1 MISPIPKKPRQ
12 FVPENIQIEEWSDVQ
27 IYFEQLLQSEIK
39 SVIDLENWLQQRTE
53 LESVVGED
61 YRWKYVRQSCDT
73 ENAEKEAALNGFI
86 DKIMPHW
93 MQISNQL
100 NEKVSHSEFLDQL
113 DKEKFKIYTRDLK
126 NSLELFRQ
134 ENIPIITE
142 ADKLS
147 NEYGKISGAMTVEHD
162 EQTLTLQQAQK
173 LLQSSDRNLRQ
184 EIFEKIQNRRFQDKE
199 KLEDLFD
206 QLLKLRHQIALNAG
220 FDNFRDYMM
229 KSLGRFDYGVKECED
244 FHEAISKVIVPI
256 MKKINQDRSDI
267 LQINPLKPYDM
278 DVPVYGTAPL
288 QPFES
293 ADELLQKSIAT
304 LNAVDP
310 YFANCIR
317 TMEVMNHLDL
327 DSRIGKRPGG
337 YNMPLPEI
345 GVPFIFMNAAGTQ
358 TDVVTMIHE
367 AGHAVHSFLTK
378 DLTYDFEKNFGSEVA
393 ELASMSME
401 LMSMDH
407 WDQFYPDKDLLKR
420 AKREQIERV
429 LSVLPWIAII
439 DSFQHW
445 MYMNPNHTR
454 EERKNQW
461 RKISER
467 FSTGLINWDNYENF
481 LDFSWHRQLHIF
493 EVPFYYIEYGI
504 AQLGAIGIWKNFRE
518 NPIQAVENYKKAL
531 SLGGTVTIPEVYQ
544 AAGVP
549 FDFSEKNISSLA
561 ELLEADL

>member
-1 MISPIPKKPRQ
+1 MTSPIQRKPRQ
-12 FVPENIQIEEWSDVQ
+12 FVPENIHIQEWSDVQ
-27 IYFEQLLQSEIK
+27 MYFEQLLQSEIN
-39 SVIDLENWLQQRTE
+39 SVTDLENWLQKRTE

-61 YRWKYVRQSCDT
+61 YRWKFVHQSCDT
-73 ENAEKEAALNGFI
+73 NNAEKEAALNGFI
-86 DKIMPHW
+86 EKIMPNW

-100 NEKVSHSEFLDQL
+100 NEKVAHSEFLDQL
-113 DKEKFKIYTRDLK
+113 DTEKFKIYIRNLK
-126 NSLELFRQ
+126 NDLELFRE
-134 ENIPIITE
+134 ENIPIMTE
-142 ADKLS
+142 VDKLS
-147 NEYGKISGAMTVEHD
+147 NEYGKISGAMTVEQD
-162 EQTLTLQQAQK
+162 GKTLTLQQAQK
-173 LLQSSDRNLRQ
+173 LLQSSDRGLRQ
-184 EIFEKIQNRRFQDKE
+184 EIFEKVQNRRFQDKE

-229 KSLGRFDYGVKECED
+229 KALGRFDYGVKDCED
-244 FHEAISKVIVPI
+244 FHEAIAQVIVPI

-267 LQINPLKPYDM
+267 LKISPLRPYDM
-278 DVPVYGTAPL
+278 DVPAYGTEPL
-288 QPFES
+288 QPFETS
-293 ADELLQKSIAT
+293 DELLQKSIST
-304 LNAVDP
+304 LDSIDP
-310 YFANCIR
+310 YFADCIR

-358 TDVVTMIHE
+358 SDVVTMLHE
-367 AGHAVHSFLTK
+367 AGHAIHSFLTK
-378 DLTYDFEKNFGSEVA
+378 DLTYEFEKNFSSEVA

-401 LMSMDH
+401 LMTMDN
-407 WDQFYPDKDLLKR
+407 WNQFYKDADLLKR
-420 AKREQIERV
+420 AKREQMERV

-445 MYMNPNHTR
+445 MYTHPTHTR
-454 EERKNQW
+454 EERKSQW

-467 FSTGLINWDNYENF
+467 FSTGLINWENYEHF

-504 AQLGAIGIWKNFRE
+504 AQLGAIGVWKNYRE
-518 NPIQAVENYKKAL
+518 NSDLAVKNYKKAL
-531 SLGGTVTIPEVYQ
+531 SLGGTVTLPEVYQ

-561 ELLEADL
+561 ELLEAEL

>member
-1 MISPIPKKPRQ
+1 MISPIQRKPRQ
-12 FVPENIQIEEWSDVQ
+12 FVPENIQIQEWADVQ
-27 IYFEQLLQSEIK
+27 TYFEQLLQSEIK
-39 SVIDLENWLQQRTE
+39 SVTDLEDWLQQRTE

-73 ENAEKEAALNGFI
+73 ENDEKEAALNGFI
-86 DKIMPHW
+86 DKIMPQW

-113 DKEKFKIYTRDLK
+113 DREKFKIYTRDLK
-126 NSLELFRQ
+126 NSLELYRE
-134 ENIPIITE
+134 ENIPIMTE
-142 ADKLS
+142 VDKLS

-162 EQTLTLQQAQK
+162 GKTLTLQQAQK
-173 LLQSSDRNLRQ
+173 LLQSSDRVLRQ

-199 KLEDLFD
+199 QLEDLFD
-206 QLLKLRHQIALNAG
+206 KLLKLRHQIALNAG

-229 KSLGRFDYGVKECED
+229 KSLGRFDYGVKDCED
-244 FHEAISKVIVPI
+244 FHEAIAQVIVPI

-267 LQINPLKPYDM
+267 LKISPLKPYDM
-278 DVPVYGTAPL
+278 DVPVYGDHPL
-288 QPFES
+288 QPFET
-293 ADELLQKSIAT
+293 ADELLQKSIST

-310 YFANCIR
+310 YFADCIR
-317 TMEVMNHLDL
+317 TMEVMNHFDL

-358 TDVVTMIHE
+358 SDVVTMLHE
-367 AGHAVHSFLTK
+367 AGHAIHSFLTK
-378 DLTYDFEKNFGSEVA
+378 DLTYDFEKSFGSEVA

-401 LMSMDH
+401 LMTMDN
-407 WDQFYPDKDLLKR
+407 WDEFYQDKVLLKR
-420 AKREQIERV
+420 AKREQMERV

-445 MYMNPNHTR
+445 MYTNPTHTR

-467 FSTGLINWDNYENF
+467 FSTGLINWENYEHF

-504 AQLGAIGIWKNFRE
+504 AQLGAIGVWKNYR
-518 NPIQAVENYKKAL
+518 QDSTVAVENYKKAL
-531 SLGGTVTIPEVYQ
+531 SLGGTVTLPEVYQ

-561 ELLEADL
+561 ELLEAEL